1 MTSAKVKEIYRE
13 IQKKIFYIIPEKW
26 SKVYLY
32 FAILERPNNLET
44 GELYFYYFPKGVLK
58 KKAINVYEIPA
69 RFNIDENEYLKYVNE
84 LFKVL
89 KLLRMQVLKENNKL
103 CNNIIVLIENFRFTV
118 EYNYDE
124 YFNSTYS
131 SYAKHQIF
139 RYKYLKTPISS
150 FNKKDKKIIENYLLI
165 ISNYKPDVEIYYEP
179 MYNAPFKTIT
189 SNSKE
194 SNIQYVKEDSIE
206 SNKIEEKIEIKNQIL
221 KAKL

>member
-13 IQKKIFYIIPEKW
+13 IQKQIFYMIPEKW

-32 FAILERPNNLET
+32 FSIMKRPNNLET
-44 GELYFYYFPKGVLK
+44 GELFFYYIPKGMLRK
-58 KKAINVYEIPA
+58 NPINVYEIPT
-69 RFNIDENEYLKYVNE
+69 RFNIDENEYIKLVN
-84 LFKVL
+84 
-89 KLLRMQVLKENNKL
+89 KLYKTLRILRKASYKDNNKV
-103 CNNIIVLIENFRFTV
+103 CNNITILIGNFKFTV
-118 EYNYDE
+118 EYNYDN

-139 RYKYLKTPISS
+139 RYKYLETPISS
-150 FNKKDKKIIENYLLI
+150 FNKKDKQIIQKYLFD